1 MRLVCGKRFLKAFSC
16 VRALSLSLRPQWL
29 IVFILS
35 SCVDAGDVVV
45 IWEKAGEV
53 FLSSSFSCFP

>member
-1 MRLVCGKRFLKAFSC
+1 MRQKVLESVFLC
-16 VRALSLSLRPQWL
+16 VRSLSLSLRPQWL

-35 SCVDAGDVVV
+35 SCVDAVDVVV

-53 FLSSSFSCFP
+53 FLSSSSSSFSCFP